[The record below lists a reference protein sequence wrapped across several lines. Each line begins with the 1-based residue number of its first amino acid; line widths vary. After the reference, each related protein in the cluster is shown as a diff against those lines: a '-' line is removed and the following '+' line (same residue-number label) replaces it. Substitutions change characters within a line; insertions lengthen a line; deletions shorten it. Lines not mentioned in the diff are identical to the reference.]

1 MQCRWGDPSI
11 DDVAQ
16 GGLTCCPFPHQV
28 PVPPPH
34 RSPASGTP
42 ATRLPTLLIPTVR
55 PLRPSDPVP
64 TSPTLLTSPVQHFLF
79 FQRRV
84 PPFALPHVPLGPC
97 PTPQA
102 SMATPG
108 IRPLVLLS
116 HAGAPRPDIHN
127 LANTLIPTPTQP
139 PPLQNA
145 PSLSLNLLLS
155 LDDAYQPP
163 RSPSPTFRGCSGR
176 EGFQEGPHTAA
187 TAAHGREE
195 GDSGARPHTSQQ
207 QYGSSPNSA
216 HLNQDCD
223 WNDLSQYSCST
234 DTYPTTI

>member
-1 MQCRWGDPSI
+1 MLWRK
-11 DDVAQ
+11 
-16 GGLTCCPFPHQV
+16 GGSPAALSPTKCLC
-28 PVPPPH
+28 PPPTAH
-34 RSPASGTP
+34 QHPERPPHVSRPFL
-42 ATRLPTLLIPTVR
+42 LPTAR
-55 PLRPSDPVP
+55 PLRPSDLVP

-116 HAGAPRPDIHN
+116 HAGASRPDIHN
-127 LANTLIPTPTQP
+127 LANTLTPTPKQP
-139 PPLQNA
+139 PPLQKA
-145 PSLSLNLLLS
+145 PYLSLNLLLS

-176 EGFQEGPHTAA
+176 EGFQEGPPTAA

-195 GDSGARPHTSQQ
+195 GDSGERPHTSQQ

-216 HLNQDCD
+216 HMNQDCD
-223 WNDLSQYSCST
+223 WNDLSQYYCST
-234 DTYPTTI
+234 YTYPATI